1 MKEAL
6 LNRLTDESTAVVSA
20 VLELADALPRHQLR
34 DQLTVLAA
42 HCWHSN
48 SGLFSLGPVA
58 LSLLQ
63 SHKGN
68 DATVLLLVLP
78 YLLPDVDSKLPIA
91 KAVLKSA
98 AVKKFELLKP
108 LGKSKFI
115 IHFIRFVTVGL
126 KNYKN
131 VKELTSKF

>member
-20 VLELADALPRHQLR
+20 VLDLADALPRHQLR
-34 DQLTVLAA
+34 DQLTDLAA

-63 SHKGN
+63 SQKGN

-91 KAVLKSA
+91 KAVLKSG

-108 LGKSKFI
+108 LAKSKFVR
-115 IHFIRFVTVGL
+115 HC
-126 KNYKN
+126 
-131 VKELTSKF
+131 